1 MSAQIKDGAIVISLL
16 FKVSPPIFCNFFI
29 AFSCIHSL
37 FYFYIFVNYK
47 VVYLLYFTFFK
58 LLLIV
63 LESDGILLK
72 SLLQLGK
79 KNDRCI
85 LWHVF

>member
-16 FKVSPPIFCNFFI
+16 FKASPPIFRNIFI
-29 AFSCIHSL
+29 AFSCIYSL
-37 FYFYIFVNYK
+37 LYFYIFVNYK
-47 VVYLLYFTFFK
+47 VVYLLSFTFFK

-79 KNDRCI
+79 KNDR
-85 LWHVF
+85 

>member
-16 FKVSPPIFCNFFI
+16 FKVSPPIFCNIFI
-29 AFSCIHSL
+29 AFSCIYSL

-47 VVYLLYFTFFK
+47 VVCLSSFTFFK

-79 KNDRCI
+79 KNDR
-85 LWHVF
+85 